1 MMKSLLYKEFAE
13 SKKWLFVCLA
23 IVLASV
29 ILSVTSAGALFSDY
43 MFLAVGLA
51 MLSRN
56 IGEDEKSGWEKYSR
70 ALPKTAIQRVGAR
83 YIFCIVVMAAL
94 TVACFLPMIVNC
106 FRVKPSVDDFG
117 EYVLTTVRNTIPIL
131 VFRFSLI
138 LVSFTLAFPLS
149 YIFKGQIRA
158 VAFAIPI
165 APIIFISVIISAQI
179 SLNNEGFKTYNFAD
193 SISKPKLTVMLVAS
207 ALLLYAASYFISV
220 IVETKSGR
228 EKLKAVIAAAAVL
241 TAVAVAFSG
250 VTVYALNK
258 DGAFKKDESYLFGTE
273 YEENRQEL
281 DEEWERKNQAA
292 RKATYE
298 YMEALSG
305 ETLVDKKIDDIRA
318 RLGEIGFGG
327 CLVGD
332 DELYSADKPLAVAV
346 VTSDLSATPEYPES
360 LFVATQVQPTVIR
373 TPDAKE
379 KYTEIDSAFT
389 DGMPEADTVAVMK
402 SYDLCPSYIGEYLDN
417 GKPYRNYRFDI
428 VLEDT
433 FENSVADMTLSIDI
447 IDGVIHDARSY
458 YYER

>member
-23 IVLASV
+23 IVIASV
-29 ILSVTSAGALFSDY
+29 IISLTSVGALFSDY

-51 MLSRN
+51 MLFRN

-106 FRVKPSVDDFG
+106 LRMKASVDDFG
-117 EYVLTTVRNTIPIL
+117 EYLLTTVRNSIPIL

-138 LVSFTLAFPLS
+138 LVSFTLAFPMS
-149 YIFKGQIRA
+149 YIFKGQVRA

-165 APIIFISVIISAQI
+165 APIIFISVIVSAQI
-179 SLNNEGFKTYNFAD
+179 SLNNEGFGTYNFAD
-193 SISKPKLTVMLVAS
+193 SISKPKFIVMLLAS

-220 IVETKSGR
+220 IIETRSGR
-228 EKLKAVIAAAAVL
+228 KKLKAVIAVAAVL

-258 DGAFKKDESYLFGTE
+258 DGAFEKDDLFGSE
-273 YEENRQEL
+273 YEEKRQEL

-318 RLGEIGFGG
+318 RLGEIGFGD
-327 CLVGD
+327 CFAGD
-332 DELYSADKPLAVAV
+332 AVLYSEDKPLAVYI

-360 LFVATQVQPTVIR
+360 LSVATQVQATVIR
-373 TPDAKE
+373 TLDAEE
-379 KYTEIDSAFT
+379 KYAEIDSAFT

-433 FENSVADMTLSIDI
+433 FGNSVADMTLSIDI

>member
-13 SKKWLFVCLA
+13 SRKWLFVCLA
-23 IVLASV
+23 IVIASV
-29 ILSVTSAGALFSDY
+29 IISLTSVGTLFSDY

-51 MLSRN
+51 MLARN

-94 TVACFLPMIVNC
+94 TIACFLPMIVNC
-106 FRVKPSVDDFG
+106 LRMKSSVDDFG
-117 EYVLTTVRNTIPIL
+117 EYLLTTVRNTIPIL

-138 LVSFTLAFPLS
+138 LVSFTLAFPMS
-149 YIFKGQIRA
+149 YIFKGQIRSVVIA
-158 VAFAIPI
+158 LPI
-165 APIIFISVIISAQI
+165 APILFISPIVSSWI
-179 SLNNEGFKTYNFAD
+179 SLNNEGFGTYNFAD
-193 SISKPKLTVMLVAS
+193 SISKPKFIVMLLAS

-220 IVETKSGR
+220 IIETRSGR
-228 EKLKAVIAAAAVL
+228 EKLKAVIAVAAVL
-241 TAVAVAFSG
+241 TAVAVAVSG

-258 DGAFKKDESYLFGTE
+258 DGAFEKNESWLLGSE
-273 YEENRQEL
+273 YEEKYQEL

-318 RLGEIGFGG
+318 RLGEIGFGD
-327 CLVGD
+327 CFAGD
-332 DELYSADKPLAVAV
+332 AVLYSEDKPLAVYI

-360 LFVATQVQPTVIR
+360 LSVATQVQPTVIK
-373 TPDAKE
+373 TLDAEE
-379 KYTEIDSAFT
+379 KYAEIEASFI
-389 DGMPEADTVAVMK
+389 DGMPEADAVAVMK

-417 GKPYRNYRFDI
+417 GKPYRNYRFDV

-433 FENSVADMTLSIDI
+433 FGNSVADMTLSIDI
-447 IDGVIHDARSY
+447 IDGVIHDARAY

>member
-13 SKKWLFVCLA
+13 SRKWLMVCLA
-23 IVLASV
+23 IVIASV
-29 ILSVTSAGALFSDY
+29 IISLTSVGTLFSDY

-51 MLSRN
+51 MLFRN

-106 FRVKPSVDDFG
+106 LRMKASVDDFG
-117 EYVLTTVRNTIPIL
+117 EYLLTTVRNSIPIL

-138 LVSFTLAFPLS
+138 LVSFTLVFPMS

-158 VAFAIPI
+158 VVIALPI
-165 APIIFISVIISAQI
+165 APILFISPIVSSWI
-179 SLNNEGFKTYNFAD
+179 SLNNEGFGTYNFAD
-193 SISKPKLTVMLVAS
+193 SISKPKFIVMLLAS

-220 IVETKSGR
+220 IIETRSGR
-228 EKLKAVIAAAAVL
+228 KKLKAVIAVAAVL
-241 TAVAVAFSG
+241 TAVAVAVSG

-258 DGAFKKDESYLFGTE
+258 DGAFEKNEGWLLGSE
-273 YEENRQEL
+273 YEEKRQEL

-327 CLVGD
+327 CLVGN
-332 DELYSADKPLAVAV
+332 DELYSADKPLAIAV
-346 VTSDLSATPEYPES
+346 VTSDLSATPEYPET
-360 LFVATQVQPTVIR
+360 LFVATQVQATVIK
-373 TPDAKE
+373 TLDAEE

-417 GKPYRNYRFDI
+417 GKPYRNYRFDV

-433 FENSVADMTLSIDI
+433 FGNDVADMTLSIDI
-447 IDGVIHDARSY
+447 IDGVIHDARAY

>member
-1 MMKSLLYKEFAE
+1 MKSLLYKEFAE
-13 SKKWLFVCLA
+13 SKKWLMVCLA
-23 IVLASV
+23 FVIASV

-70 ALPKTAIQRVGAR
+70 ALPKTAIHRVGAR

-106 FRVKPSVDDFG
+106 FRMKPTVDDFG
-117 EYVLTTVRNTIPIL
+117 EYVLTSVRNTIPIAA
-131 VFRFSLI
+131 FRFSLI
-138 LVSFTLAFPLS
+138 LVGFALAFPLS

-165 APIIFISVIISAQI
+165 APIIFISVIVSAQI

-193 SISKPKLTVMLVAS
+193 SISKPKFILMLLAS

-220 IVETKSGR
+220 IIETKSGR
-228 EKLKAVIAAAAVL
+228 EKLKAVIAVAAVL

-250 VTVYALNK
+250 VTVCALNK
-258 DGAFKKDESYLFGTE
+258 DGAFKKDSLLSDSYFGE
-273 YEENRQEL
+273 DYDEI

-298 YMEALSG
+298 YMEELSG

-318 RLGEIGFGG
+318 RLGEIGFGD
-327 CLVGD
+327 CFVGD
-332 DELYSADKPLAVAV
+332 AVLYSEDKPLAVYI

-360 LFVATQVQPTVIR
+360 LSVATQVQPTVIR

-433 FENSVADMTLSIDI
+433 FGNSVADMTLSIDI

>member
-1 MMKSLLYKEFAE
+1 MMKSLLFKEFAE

-23 IVLASV
+23 IVIAAVIISLTSV
-29 ILSVTSAGALFSDY
+29 GTLFSDY

-51 MLSRN
+51 MLARN

-106 FRVKPSVDDFG
+106 FRMKPTVDDFG
-117 EYVLTTVRNTIPIL
+117 EYLLTSVRNSIPIL
-131 VFRFSLI
+131 VFRFSMILI
-138 LVSFTLAFPLS
+138 GFAFALPMS
-149 YIFKGQIRA
+149 YIFKAQIWA
-158 VAFAIPI
+158 VVIALPI
-165 APIIFISVIISAQI
+165 APILFISVIVSAQI
-179 SLNNEGFKTYNFAD
+179 SLNNEGFRTYNFAD
-193 SISKPKLTVMLVAS
+193 SISKPKFIAMLVAS

-220 IVETKSGR
+220 IIETRSGR
-228 EKLKAVIAAAAVL
+228 KKLKAVIAAAAVL
-241 TAVAVAFSG
+241 TAVAVAVSG
-250 VTVYALNK
+250 VTVCALNK
-258 DGAFKKDESYLFGTE
+258 DGAFKKDSLLSDSVFGE
-273 YEENRQEL
+273 DYEEIE
-281 DEEWERKNQAA
+281 EEWERKNQAA

-318 RLGEIGFGG
+318 RLGEIGFGD
-327 CLVGD
+327 CFAGD
-332 DELYSADKPLAVAV
+332 AVLYSEDKPLAVYI

-373 TPDAKE
+373 TLDAEE
-379 KYTEIDSAFT
+379 KYAEIDSAFT

-428 VLEDT
+428 VLEDA
-433 FENSVADMTLSIDI
+433 FGNSVADMTLSIDI

>member
-1 MMKSLLYKEFAE
+1 MKSLLYKEFAE

-165 APIIFISVIISAQI
+165 APILFISPIVSAQI
-179 SLNNEGFKTYNFAD
+179 SLNNEG
-193 SISKPKLTVMLVAS
+193 
-207 ALLLYAASYFISV
+207 
-220 IVETKSGR
+220 
-228 EKLKAVIAAAAVL
+228 
-241 TAVAVAFSG
+241 
-250 VTVYALNK
+250 
-258 DGAFKKDESYLFGTE
+258 
-273 YEENRQEL
+273 
-281 DEEWERKNQAA
+281 
-292 RKATYE
+292 
-298 YMEALSG
+298 
-305 ETLVDKKIDDIRA
+305 
-318 RLGEIGFGG
+318 
-327 CLVGD
+327 
-332 DELYSADKPLAVAV
+332 
-346 VTSDLSATPEYPES
+346 
-360 LFVATQVQPTVIR
+360 VQN
-373 TPDAKE
+373 
-379 KYTEIDSAFT
+379 
-389 DGMPEADTVAVMK
+389 
-402 SYDLCPSYIGEYLDN
+402 L
-417 GKPYRNYRFDI
+417 
-428 VLEDT
+428 
-433 FENSVADMTLSIDI
+433 
-447 IDGVIHDARSY
+447 
-458 YYER
+458 

>member
-1 MMKSLLYKEFAE
+1 MKSLLYKEFAE
-13 SKKWLFVCLA
+13 SRKWLMVCLA
-23 IVLASV
+23 IIIAAV
-29 ILSVTSAGALFSDY
+29 IISVTSAGALFSDY

-51 MLSRN
+51 MLFRN

-94 TVACFLPMIVNC
+94 TIACFLPMIVNC
-106 FRVKPSVDDFG
+106 LRMKSSVDDFG
-117 EYVLTTVRNTIPIL
+117 EYLLTTVRNSIPIL

-138 LVSFTLAFPLS
+138 LVSFTLAFPMS
-149 YIFKGQIRA
+149 YIFKGQVRA
-158 VAFAIPI
+158 VVIALPI
-165 APIIFISVIISAQI
+165 APILFISPIVSSWI
-179 SLNNEGFKTYNFAD
+179 SLTNEGYRTYSFAD
-193 SISKPKLTVMLVAS
+193 SISKPKFIVMILAS

-220 IVETKSGR
+220 IIETRSGR
-228 EKLKAVIAAAAVL
+228 KKLKAVIAAAAVL
-241 TAVAVAFSG
+241 TAVAVAVSG

-258 DGAFKKDESYLFGTE
+258 DGAFEKDDLFGTE
-273 YEENRQEL
+273 YEEKRQEL

-332 DELYSADKPLAVAV
+332 DELYSADKPISIAV

-360 LFVATQVQPTVIR
+360 LSVATQVQPTVIK
-373 TPDAKE
+373 TLDAEE
-379 KYTEIDSAFT
+379 KYAEIEASFI
-389 DGMPEADTVAVMK
+389 DGMPEADAVAVMK

-417 GKPYRNYRFDI
+417 GKPYRNYRFDV

-433 FENSVADMTLSIDI
+433 FGNDVADMTLSIDI
-447 IDGVIHDARSY
+447 IDGVIHDARAY

>member
-13 SKKWLFVCLA
+13 SRKWLFVCLA
-23 IVLASV
+23 IIIAAVIFSLTSV
-29 ILSVTSAGALFSDY
+29 GTLFSDY

-83 YIFCIVVMAAL
+83 YIFNIIVMAAL
-94 TVACFLPMIVNC
+94 TVACFLPVIVNC
-106 FRVKPSVDDFG
+106 FRVKPTVDDFG
-117 EYVLTTVRNTIPIL
+117 EYMLTCVRNTIPIL

-138 LVSFTLAFPLS
+138 LVSFTLAFPMS

-193 SISKPKLTVMLVAS
+193 SISKPKFIVMLVAS

-220 IVETKSGR
+220 IIETRSGR
-228 EKLKAVIAAAAVL
+228 KKLKAVIAAAAVL
-241 TAVAVAFSG
+241 TAVAVAVSG
-250 VTVYALNK
+250 VTVCALNK
-258 DGAFKKDESYLFGTE
+258 DGAFKKNSLLSDSDFGE
-273 YEENRQEL
+273 DYEEIE
-281 DEEWERKNQAA
+281 EEWERKNQAA

-318 RLGEIGFGG
+318 RLGENGFGD
-327 CLVGD
+327 CFAGD
-332 DELYSADKPLAVAV
+332 AVLYSEDKPLAVYI

-360 LFVATQVQPTVIR
+360 LSVATQVQPTVIK
-373 TPDAKE
+373 TPDAEE
-379 KYTEIDSAFT
+379 KYAEIEASFI
-389 DGMPEADTVAVMK
+389 DGMPEADAVAVMK
-402 SYDLCPSYIGEYLDN
+402 SYDLCPSFIGEYLDN
-417 GKPYRNYRFDI
+417 GKPYRNYRFDV
-428 VLEDT
+428 VLEDSLG
-433 FENSVADMTLSIDI
+433 NDVADMTLSIDI
-447 IDGVIHDARSY
+447 IDGVIHDARAY

>member
-13 SKKWLFVCLA
+13 SRKWLMVCLA
-23 IVLASV
+23 IVIASV
-29 ILSVTSAGALFSDY
+29 IISLTSVGTLFSDY

-51 MLSRN
+51 MLFRN

-94 TVACFLPMIVNC
+94 TIACFLPMIVNC
-106 FRVKPSVDDFG
+106 LRMKASVDDFG
-117 EYVLTTVRNTIPIL
+117 EYLLTTVRNTIPIL

-138 LVSFTLAFPLS
+138 LVSFTLAFPMS
-149 YIFKGQIRA
+149 YIFKGQVRA
-158 VAFAIPI
+158 VVIALPI
-165 APIIFISVIISAQI
+165 APILFISPIVSSWI
-179 SLNNEGFKTYNFAD
+179 SLNNEGFGTYNFAD
-193 SISKPKLTVMLVAS
+193 SISKPKLIVMLLAS

-220 IVETKSGR
+220 IIETRSGR
-228 EKLKAVIAAAAVL
+228 KKLKAVIAVAAVL
-241 TAVAVAFSG
+241 TAVAVAVSG

-258 DGAFKKDESYLFGTE
+258 DGAFEKNESWLLGSE
-273 YEENRQEL
+273 YEEKYQEL
-281 DEEWERKNQAA
+281 EEEWERKNQAA

-327 CLVGD
+327 CLVGN
-332 DELYSADKPLAVAV
+332 DELYSADKPISIAV

-360 LFVATQVQPTVIR
+360 LFVTTQVQATVIK
-373 TPDAKE
+373 TLDAEE

-433 FENSVADMTLSIDI
+433 FGNSVADMTLSIDI
-447 IDGVIHDARSY
+447 IDGVIHDARAY

>member
-13 SKKWLFVCLA
+13 SRKWLMVCLA
-23 IVLASV
+23 IIIAAVIFSLTSV
-29 ILSVTSAGALFSDY
+29 GALFSDY

-51 MLSRN
+51 MLFRN

-94 TVACFLPMIVNC
+94 TIACFLPMIVNC
-106 FRVKPSVDDFG
+106 LRMKASVDDFG
-117 EYVLTTVRNTIPIL
+117 EYLLTTVRNTIPIL

-138 LVSFTLAFPLS
+138 LVSFTLVFPMS

-165 APIIFISVIISAQI
+165 APILFISSIVSSQI
-179 SLNNEGFKTYNFAD
+179 SLNNEGFGTYNFAD
-193 SISKPKLTVMLVAS
+193 SISKPKFTVMILAS

-220 IVETKSGR
+220 IIETRSGR
-228 EKLKAVIAAAAVL
+228 KKLKAVIAAAAVL

-250 VTVYALNK
+250 VTVCALNK
-258 DGAFKKDESYLFGTE
+258 DGAFEKDDLFGSE
-273 YEENRQEL
+273 YEEKRQEL

-327 CLVGD
+327 CLVGN
-332 DELYSADKPLAVAV
+332 DELYSADKPLSVAV

-360 LFVATQVQPTVIR
+360 LFVATQVQATVIR
-373 TPDAKE
+373 TLDAEE
-379 KYTEIDSAFT
+379 KYAEIEASFI
-389 DGMPEADTVAVMK
+389 DGMPEADAVAVMK

-428 VLEDT
+428 VLEDS
-433 FENSVADMTLSIDI
+433 FGNSVADMTLSIDI
-447 IDGVIHDARSY
+447 IDGVIHDARAY

>member
-1 MMKSLLYKEFAE
+1 MMKSLLFKEFAE

-23 IVLASV
+23 FVIASV
-29 ILSVTSAGALFSDY
+29 IISLTSVGTLFSDY

-51 MLSRN
+51 MLARN

-106 FRVKPSVDDFG
+106 LRMKTSVDDFG
-117 EYVLTTVRNTIPIL
+117 EYLLTTVRNTIPIL
-131 VFRFSLI
+131 VFRFSMILI
-138 LVSFTLAFPLS
+138 GFAFALPMS
-149 YIFKGQIRA
+149 YIFKAQIWA
-158 VAFAIPI
+158 VVIALPI
-165 APIIFISVIISAQI
+165 APILFISVIVSAQI
-179 SLNNEGFKTYNFAD
+179 SLNNEGFRTYNFAD
-193 SISKPKLTVMLVAS
+193 SISKPKFIVMLVAS

-220 IVETKSGR
+220 IIETRSGR
-228 EKLKAVIAAAAVL
+228 KKLKAVIAAAAVL
-241 TAVAVAFSG
+241 TAVAVAVSG
-250 VTVYALNK
+250 VTVCALNK
-258 DGAFKKDESYLFGTE
+258 DGAFKKDSLLSDSVFGE
-273 YEENRQEL
+273 DYEEIE
-281 DEEWERKNQAA
+281 EEWERKNQAA

-305 ETLVDKKIDDIRA
+305 EMLVDKKIDDIRA
-318 RLGEIGFGG
+318 RLGEIGFGD
-327 CLVGD
+327 CFAGD
-332 DELYSADKPLAVAV
+332 AVLYSEDKPLAVYI

-360 LFVATQVQPTVIR
+360 LSVATQVQPTVIR
-373 TPDAKE
+373 TLDAEE
-379 KYTEIDSAFT
+379 KYAEIDSAFT

-433 FENSVADMTLSIDI
+433 FGNSVADMTLSIDI

>member
-13 SKKWLFVCLA
+13 SKKWLMVCLA
-23 IVLASV
+23 FVIASV
-29 ILSVTSAGALFSDY
+29 ILSVTSVGTLFSDY

-106 FRVKPSVDDFG
+106 FRVKPTVDDFG
-117 EYVLTTVRNTIPIL
+117 EYMLTSVRNTIPIL

-138 LVSFTLAFPLS
+138 LVGFTLAFPLS

-165 APIIFISVIISAQI
+165 APIIFISVIVSAQI

-193 SISKPKLTVMLVAS
+193 SISKPKLTAMLVAS

-220 IVETKSGR
+220 IIETKSGR
-228 EKLKAVIAAAAVL
+228 EKLKSVIAVAAVL

-250 VTVYALNK
+250 VTVCALNK
-258 DGAFKKDESYLFGTE
+258 DGAFKKDSLLSDSVFGE
-273 YEENRQEL
+273 DYEEIE
-281 DEEWERKNQAA
+281 EEWERKNQAA

-332 DELYSADKPLAVAV
+332 DELYSADKPLSVAV

-360 LFVATQVQPTVIR
+360 LFVATQVQATVIK
-373 TPDAKE
+373 TLDAEE
-379 KYTEIDSAFT
+379 KYAEIEASFI
-389 DGMPEADTVAVMK
+389 DGMPEADAVAVMK

-417 GKPYRNYRFDI
+417 GKPYRNYRFDV
-428 VLEDT
+428 VLEDS
-433 FENSVADMTLSIDI
+433 FGNDVADMTLSIDI
-447 IDGVIHDARSY
+447 IDGVIHDARAY

>member
-23 IVLASV
+23 IVLAV
-29 ILSVTSAGALFSDY
+29 LILSLTSVGTLYSGY
-43 MFLAVGLA
+43 MLCTVAFTILA
-51 MLSRN
+51 RN
-56 IGEDEKSGWEKYSR
+56 IGEDEKRGWERYSR

-83 YIFCIVVMAAL
+83 YVFSIIVMTAL
-94 TVACFLPMIVNC
+94 TLVCFMVVVVNC
-106 FRVKPSVDDFG
+106 LRMISSVDDFG
-117 EYVLTTVRNTIPIL
+117 EYVLTTVRNAIPIET
-131 VFRFSLI
+131 FRFSMILI
-138 LVSFTLAFPLS
+138 GFAFALPMS
-149 YIFKGQIRA
+149 YILKGQIRSVLIA
-158 VAFAIPI
+158 LPI
-165 APIIFISVIISAQI
+165 APILFISPIVSAQI
-179 SLNNEGFKTYNFAD
+179 SLNNEGFGTYNFAD
-193 SISKPKLTVMLVAS
+193 SISKPKFTVMILAS
-207 ALLLYAASYFISV
+207 ALLIYAASYFISV
-220 IVETKSGR
+220 IIETRSGR
-228 EKLKAVIAAAAVL
+228 GKLKAVIAAAAVL

-258 DGAFKKDESYLFGTE
+258 DGAFEKDDLFSTE